1 MGNPVY
7 AERRIWAM
15 LSLALVL
22 IVGLGSI
29 GLYLTAYVYP
39 EIHRKTDVWWSGT
52 GLFYALILLIYRRPV
67 GLLLGHTASVVLLVW
82 LSYQALQRR
91 WAMVEAN
98 PAQPDPGTWGADVRK
113 ISDQAIAKITSVNW
127 QGLWEKMGQQADD
140 GTSDKSILPPAIKQ
154 RLDLSGLGE
163 KLKGMIS
170 GKQTS
175 EVEAP
180 TETVQPT
187 AMSSPIVDAPVTE
200 PTAET
205 PTESVSD
212 TTVPPAPIADST
224 PPIEEP
230 TAQVPPSEAPVVEAP
245 PVMEAPTIVQMPA
258 TPSSDIPTDSAV
270 QAAGETELQVQEAV
284 VSESPTVVEPHTDKA
299 DLTAE
304 LDQVISDLSQ
314 DGQDATPNLPQ
325 PPDPLG

>member
-1 MGNPVY
+1 
-7 AERRIWAM
+7 M

-22 IVGLGSI
+22 IVGLGSV

-39 EIHRKTDVWWSGT
+39 EVHRKTDVWWSGT
-52 GLFYALILLIYRRPV
+52 GLFYALILLIYRHPV

-113 ISDQAIAKITSVNW
+113 ISDQAITKITSVDW
-127 QGLWEKMGQQADD
+127 QGLWEKMGMQAED
-140 GTSDKSILPPAIKQ
+140 GTSEKSILPPAIKQ

-170 GKQTS
+170 GKQTP
-175 EVEAP
+175 EADSP
-180 TETVQPT
+180 TKVDSPPETIPPT
-187 AMSSPIVDAPVTE
+187 AVSSPVVDAPVAEPIAEKLTE
-200 PTAET
+200 PVIETSAQPVPVAEPPSSVED
-205 PTESVSD
+205 PTVQAPPAQEPGVE
-212 TTVPPAPIADST
+212 VPPAVD
-224 PPIEEP
+224 
-230 TAQVPPSEAPVVEAP
+230 
-245 PVMEAPTIVQMPA
+245 APTTGEISA
-258 TPSSDIPTDSAV
+258 TPSSNIPTDSSGQAGAAEPAV
-270 QAAGETELQVQEAV
+270 PVEV
-284 VSESPTVVEPHTDKA
+284 VAESPNAVDPDADKA
-299 DLTAE
+299 ELTAE
-304 LDQVISDLSQ
+304 LDQVISDLSP

>member
-1 MGNPVY
+1 
-7 AERRIWAM
+7 M

-22 IVGLGSI
+22 IVGLGSV

-82 LSYQALQRR
+82 LGYQALQRR

-98 PAQPDPGTWGADVRK
+98 PAQPDDGTWGAKARK
-113 ISDQAIAKITSVNW
+113 LSDQVLAKITSVDW
-127 QGLWEKMGQQADD
+127 QGLWEKMGMQADD
-140 GTSDKSILPPAIKQ
+140 GTSEKSILPPAIKQ

-170 GKQTS
+170 GKQTA
-175 EVEAP
+175 EADTP

-187 AMSSPIVDAPVTE
+187 EMSTPTVESPAATIAETISEVTSQSGAATAESISEVTSPPAPVTE
-200 PTAET
+200 
-205 PTESVSD
+205 
-212 TTVPPAPIADST
+212 ST
-224 PPIEEP
+224 PPVAEPAVKDSQLEERVVATPVMVETPATPEIESPIPDAPMERSAQSEEEAEP
-230 TAQVPPSEAPVVEAP
+230 AAQVEVVSEAPI
-245 PVMEAPTIVQMPA
+245 T
-258 TPSSDIPTDSAV
+258 
-270 QAAGETELQVQEAV
+270 
-284 VSESPTVVEPHTDKA
+284 VEPDANKSELA
-299 DLTAE
+299 AE
-304 LDQVISDLSQ
+304 LDQVISDLSPE
-314 DGQDATPNLPQ
+314 GQDATPNLPQ

>member
-1 MGNPVY
+1 
-7 AERRIWAM
+7 M

-22 IVGLGSI
+22 IVGLGSV

-67 GLLLGHTASVVLLVW
+67 GLLLGHTASVVLLVG

-98 PAQPDPGTWGADVRK
+98 PAQPDPGTWGAGARK
-113 ISDQAIAKITSVNW
+113 MSDQAIAKVTSVDW

-140 GTSDKSILPPAIKQ
+140 GTSEKSILPPAIKQ

-170 GKQTS
+170 GKQKT
-175 EVEAP
+175 EADIS
-180 TETVQPT
+180 TETVEPT
-187 AMSSPIVDAPVTE
+187 AVNTPVVDAPIAKPTAANPTE
-200 PTAET
+200 P
-205 PTESVSD
+205 VSD
-212 TTVPPAPIADST
+212 TTAQPVPVAEPT
-224 PPIEEP
+224 PRAEEP
-230 TAQVPPSEAPVVEAP
+230 QVLPVEEPVIETSPAVEAPPVVEAP
-245 PVMEAPTIVQMPA
+245 STDAMPA
-258 TPSSDIPTDSAV
+258 ISSPEVSTESPAPGEAEPAV
-270 QAAGETELQVQEAV
+270 QVEV
-284 VSESPTVVEPHTDKA
+284 VADSPIPVEPDADKA
-299 DLTAE
+299 ELTAE
-304 LDQVISDLSQ
+304 LDQVISDLSTE
-314 DGQDATPNLPQ
+314 GQDITPNLPQ

>member
-22 IVGLGSI
+22 IVGLGSV

-98 PAQPDPGTWGADVRK
+98 PAQPEPGTWGADARK

-163 KLKGMIS
+163 KLKGMMG
-170 GKQTS
+170 GKQTP

-187 AMSSPIVDAPVTE
+187 AVSTPVDAPTTE
-200 PTAET
+200 PPAKQT
-205 PTESVSD
+205 TEPISD
-212 TTVPPAPIADST
+212 TTVQPAPITETA

-230 TAQVPPSEAPVVEAP
+230 TAQVSASEEPVVDAT
-245 PVMEAPTIVQMPA
+245 PVIEAPTTVQMPA
-258 TPSSDIPTDSAV
+258 TPSSDVSTDSSV
-270 QAAGETELQVQEAV
+270 QAAGETEPAVQTEV
-284 VSESPTVVEPHTDKA
+284 VAESPKAVEPNTDKA

-304 LDQVISDLSQ
+304 LDQVISDLSP